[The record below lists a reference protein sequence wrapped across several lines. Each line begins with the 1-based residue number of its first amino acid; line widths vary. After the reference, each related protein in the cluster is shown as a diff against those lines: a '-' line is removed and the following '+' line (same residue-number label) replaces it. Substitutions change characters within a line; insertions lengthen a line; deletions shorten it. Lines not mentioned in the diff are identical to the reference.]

1 MVSKSI
7 KRGIAYDLSTVNDL
21 DAISAGISWYYNWG
35 ASPHS
40 SLPFSLSA
48 VHGVDYIPML
58 WNENFHEASVL
69 RFFKANPGIK
79 YMLVLNEPTIGG
91 QAYTEPERAAGLW
104 PRFENIARQAG
115 VSIVGPQLTWGTM
128 PGYQAPADWMDA
140 FIAAYAAANQG
151 NAPQIDFLG
160 FHWYDYGLAGQLDLL
175 ARFGKP
181 FWVTEFANA
190 HSQQDGAQI
199 DSLEK
204 QKAQMSEMVALCERR
219 EDVFRYAWFT
229 GRVNPDPY
237 FQRLFEGDGEL
248 SALGRHYISL
258 PY

>member
-1 MVSKSI
+1 MVSKSQ
-7 KRGIAYDLSTVNDL
+7 KRGIAYDLSSVNDL
-21 DAISAGISWYYNWG
+21 KAISAGISWYYNWG

-69 RFFKANPGIK
+69 RFFRENPGIK
-79 YMLVLNEPTIGG
+79 YMLVLNEPTIGL
-91 QAYTEPERAAGLW
+91 QAYTEPQRAAELW
-104 PRFENIARQAG
+104 PRFENIARQVG
-115 VSIVGPQLTWGTM
+115 VSIVGPQVTWGTM
-128 PGYQAPADWMDA
+128 PDYQAPADWLDA
-140 FIAAYAAANQG
+140 FIAAYITNNG
-151 NAPQIDFLG
+151 KPPQIDFLG
-160 FHWYDYGLAGQLDLL
+160 FHWYDYGLEDQLNLL

-190 HSQQDGAQI
+190 HSRQDGAQI

-229 GRVNPDPY
+229 GRVNPDPH

-248 SALGRHYISL
+248 SALGQYYISL
-258 PY
+258 PH